1 MSVYLKTLE
10 DGVKENLPNAN
21 IGINQSNGGLM
32 SPEEQDNF
40 QWDSFIW
47 PAGAVGASFIAQ
59 QVGRKN
65 IITLDMGYK
74 R

>member
-32 SPEEQDNF
+32 SPERARQF
-40 QWDSFIW
+40 PVRTALSG
-47 PAGAVGASFIAQ
+47 PAAGAVGASFIAQ
-59 QVGRKN
+59 QVGRK
-65 IITLDMGYK
+65 I
-74 R
+74 